1 MIKIKNLGKRFK
13 DEWVLK
19 DINLE
24 VNPGEIVGLV
34 GPNGAGKTTLL
45 NIIAGVWLPSQGSVE
60 IGGINATDKRSQVNQ
75 ILGYIPDIPFMY
87 PKLTGRE
94 FLEFVG
100 SLYKV
105 EKETMNKKISELEKA
120 LEISPWLDGLMEVFP
135 RGVRQKIMLAAMLL
149 HSPAVL
155 LLDEPT
161 ANLDPKSARLVKELL
176 QRMTKQQQR
185 ASILLSTHIL
195 EIAQNL
201 CQRMVILDKGK
212 VIASGTMEELRKMAK
227 SPESN
232 LEDIFLRLTGGEVY
246 SELLKYL
253 S

>member
-1 MIKIKNLGKRFK
+1 M
-13 DEWVLK
+13 
-19 DINLE
+19 E
-24 VNPGEIVGLV
+24 VNKGEIVGLV

-45 NIIAGVWLPSQGSVE
+45 NIIAGVWLPSEGTVE
-60 IGGINATDKRSQVNQ
+60 INGGSMGDRSSEVNQ

-94 FLEFVG
+94 FLQFVG

-105 EKETMNKKISELEKA
+105 EQEAINGKISELEKA
-120 LEISPWLDGLMEVFP
+120 LEISPWLDGLMEAFP
-135 RGVRQKIMLAAMLL
+135 RGVRQKMMLASMLL
-149 HSPAVL
+149 HSPRVL

-161 ANLDPKSARLVKELL
+161 ANLDPKSARIVKELL
-176 QRMTKQQQR
+176 QRMAKQG

-195 EIAQNL
+195 EIAERL
-201 CQRMVILDKGK
+201 CQRLVILDKGK
-212 VIASGTMEELRKMAK
+212 IIAQGTIEELRQMAK
-227 SPESN
+227 SPLSN
-232 LEDIFLRLTGGEVY
+232 LEEIFLRLTGGEVY

>member
-1 MIKIKNLGKRFK
+1 MIKVKQMGKRFNE
-13 DEWVLK
+13 EWAVR
-19 DINLE
+19 DIEME
-24 VNPGEIVGLV
+24 VNKGEIVGLV

-45 NIIAGVWLPSQGSVE
+45 NIIAGVWLPSEGTVE
-60 IGGINATDKRSQVNQ
+60 IDGYSVGDRGGEVNQ

-94 FLEFVG
+94 FLQFVG

-105 EKETMNKKISELEKA
+105 ERETIDRKISELEKA
-120 LEISPWLDGLMEVFP
+120 LEISLWLDGLMEAFP
-135 RGVRQKIMLAAMLL
+135 RGIRQKMMLAAMLL
-149 HSPAVL
+149 HSPRIL

-161 ANLDPKSARLVKELL
+161 ANLDPKSARMVKELL
-176 QRMTKQQQR
+176 QRMAKQG

-195 EIAQNL
+195 EIAERL
-201 CQRMVILDKGK
+201 CQRLVILDKGK
-212 VIASGTMEELRKMAK
+212 IIAQGTTEQLRQMTK
-227 SPESN
+227 SPLPN
-232 LEDIFLRLTGGEVY
+232 LEEIFLQLTGGEAY